1 VGRTEV
7 PQLSRR
13 GEGIPTNRF
22 PRLIRQV
29 SFACESHHLE
39 VCQLTPMNPFKKWLQ
54 DHLGLM
60 RIVLLLF
67 VGLNLFSA
75 HRMFSVSLLL
85 ALAHIVVAAV
95 LLLAVIVIHQ
105 SRPR

>member
-1 VGRTEV
+1 M
-7 PQLSRR
+7 
-13 GEGIPTNRF
+13 N
-22 PRLIRQV
+22 
-29 SFACESHHLE
+29 SFR
-39 VCQLTPMNPFKKWLQ
+39 KWLQ

-85 ALAHIVVAAV
+85 VLAHIFVAIV
-95 LLLAVIVIHQ
+95 PLLGAILIH
-105 SRPR
+105 